1 MDRPMVDLLLYLAI
15 IGGAVA
21 ISGVLLYGI
30 VRLSGKI
37 SALESIRRR
46 REAFAAVRLYRM
58 MERQVPGDLNREEY
72 ERAVRYVIQK
82 YPISSH
88 CTRMDPRYISVLI
101 TEAIGQDRLSRG
113 TLAIA
118 AADRETEDQI
128 EEGVKMA

>member
-30 VRLSGKI
+30 IRLSGKI
-37 SALESIRRR
+37 RALESIWRR

-58 MERQVPGDLNREEY
+58 VERQVPGDLTRTEY

-88 CTRMDPRYISVLI
+88 SRMDPRYISVLI
-101 TEAIGQDRLSRG
+101 AEAIGQDRLSRG

-118 AADRETEDQI
+118 AADRETENQI